1 MKNKNKYFKYLNKI
15 KNKKMENLD
24 NNNLAQNL
32 NPEIEEDIES
42 QNEKMN
48 NINQNHNQEEQ
59 DNEMNEEEAQ
69 DEESELMYIYE
80 WVDSI
85 ELSRPKKNISR
96 DFSDGVLLAEII
108 KSYFPHMVDL
118 HNYPS
123 CSNTKHKE
131 SNWNVLN
138 NKVLKKLHIK
148 LTKNEIESIVK
159 AEPMA
164 IEKLLQRVY
173 AVLQE
178 KVNMNPNNGNLN
190 RNTFEM
196 RNTNEKLRKTL
207 EEKENVVKQLKDI
220 VEVLEL
226 KLKNSEDMEN
236 LLQNK
241 LNQLTESINK
251 NGLND
256 DK

>member
-1 MKNKNKYFKYLNKI
+1 MDNI
-15 KNKKMENLD
+15 ED
-24 NNNLAQNL
+24 NNQINHQEGEEELDKNQDNQN
-32 NPEIEEDIES
+32 NQEHEEE
-42 QNEKMN
+42 QEEEMN
-48 NINQNHNQEEQ
+48 N
-59 DNEMNEEEAQ
+59 AQ

-85 ELSRPKKNISR
+85 ELSRPKKNIAR

-108 KSYFPHMVDL
+108 KSYLPHMVDL

-123 CSNTKHKE
+123 CSNSKHKE

-148 LTKNEIESIVK
+148 LTKGEIESIIK
-159 AEPMA
+159 AEPLA

-173 AVLQE
+173 AVLQN
-178 KVNMNPNNGNLN
+178 KVNIGINPNKEQNFGGQKNN
-190 RNTFEM
+190 IEM
-196 RNTNEKLRKTL
+196 LRKTL
-207 EEKENVVKQLKDI
+207 EEKDNVVKQLKDI

-226 KLKNSEDMEN
+226 KLKNSEEMEGI
-236 LLQNK
+236 LENK
-241 LNQLTESINK
+241 VQQLKEALNK
-251 NGLND
+251 NGINA

>member
-1 MKNKNKYFKYLNKI
+1 
-15 KNKKMENLD
+15 MEN
-24 NNNLAQNL
+24 
-32 NPEIEEDIES
+32 IEE
-42 QNEKMN
+42 N
-48 NINQNHNQEEQ
+48 NQNIHQEGEEEQEKNQNIQSNQEGQEEQ
-59 DNEMNEEEAQ
+59 EEEMNNAQ

-85 ELSRPKKNISR
+85 ELSRPKKNIAR

-123 CSNTKHKE
+123 CSNSKHKE

-148 LTKNEIESIVK
+148 LTKAEIESIIK
-159 AEPMA
+159 AEPLA

-173 AVLQE
+173 SVLQNR
-178 KVNMNPNNGNLN
+178 VDMNINKEQTNFGSQKNNI
-190 RNTFEM
+190 EM
-196 RNTNEKLRKTL
+196 LRKTL
-207 EEKENVVKQLKDI
+207 EEKDNIVKQLKDI
-220 VEVLEL
+220 IEVLEL
-226 KLKNSEDMEN
+226 KLKNSEEMEGI
-236 LLQNK
+236 LQNK
-241 LNQLTESINK
+241 VNQLTEALNK
-251 NGLND
+251 DGVNE

>member
-1 MKNKNKYFKYLNKI
+1 
-15 KNKKMENLD
+15 MEN
-24 NNNLAQNL
+24 
-32 NPEIEEDIES
+32 IEE
-42 QNEKMN
+42 N
-48 NINQNHNQEEQ
+48 NINDNQEGEEDVEKNINNQSHPEPQEEQ
-59 DNEMNEEEAQ
+59 EDEMNNGQ

-85 ELSRPKKNISR
+85 ELSRPKKNIAR

-108 KSYFPHMVDL
+108 KSYLPNMVDL

-123 CSNTKHKE
+123 CSNSKHKE

-148 LTKNEIESIVK
+148 LTKQEIDSIIK
-159 AEPMA
+159 AEPLA

-173 AVLQE
+173 AVLQNRININ
-178 KVNMNPNNGNLN
+178 VNREQNNSEVQ
-190 RNTFEM
+190 RNNNEM
-196 RNTNEKLRKTL
+196 LRKAL
-207 EEKENVVKQLKDI
+207 EEKDNIIKQLKDI

-226 KLKNSEDMEN
+226 KLKNSEEMEGI
-236 LLQNK
+236 LQNK
-241 LNQLTESINK
+241 VQQLTEALNK
-251 NGLND
+251 NEINP

>member
-1 MKNKNKYFKYLNKI
+1 
-15 KNKKMENLD
+15 MEN
-24 NNNLAQNL
+24 
-32 NPEIEEDIES
+32 IEE
-42 QNEKMN
+42 N
-48 NINQNHNQEEQ
+48 NQNIHQEGEEEQEKNQNIQSNQEGQEEQ
-59 DNEMNEEEAQ
+59 EKEMNNAQ

-85 ELSRPKKNISR
+85 ELSRPKKNIAR

-123 CSNTKHKE
+123 CSNSKHKE

-148 LTKNEIESIVK
+148 LTKAEIESIIK
-159 AEPMA
+159 AEPLA

-173 AVLQE
+173 SVLQNR
-178 KVNMNPNNGNLN
+178 VDMNINKEQTNFGSQKNNI
-190 RNTFEM
+190 EM
-196 RNTNEKLRKTL
+196 LRKTL
-207 EEKENVVKQLKDI
+207 EEKDNIVKQLKDI
-220 VEVLEL
+220 IEVLEL
-226 KLKNSEDMEN
+226 KLKNSEEMEGI
-236 LLQNK
+236 LQNK
-241 LNQLTESINK
+241 VNQLTEALNK
-251 NGLND
+251 DGVNE